1 MNKTRKTFQLGK
13 TLQVFRYG
21 KTTNAKISQGKENI
35 LQTYTFSVD
44 QFEYV
49 KSCLDNDTKTSFK
62 DFFALD
68 AANCFDC
75 PFSSNSGT
83 AKCYTH
89 KFMQYSG
96 FVSMIRSI
104 VKEFGSLD
112 SIPEY
117 SIELGLDILELAKG
131 KYVRFGSYGEPTM
144 HPIELVQGVANVAKS
159 WTGYT
164 HQYIRKPEYNNW
176 FMASTHNQL
185 QANTAKEK
193 FGFRS
198 FLAVKDNNNVQAVI
212 CPASKE
218 SKADANCS
226 DCGLCSGVIGKGK
239 RDVVI
244 IEH

>member
-1 MNKTRKTFQLGK
+1 MKHRKTFKLGS

-44 QFEYV
+44 QFNYV
-49 KSCLDNDTKTSFK
+49 KDCLDKGTKTSFK
-62 DFFALD
+62 EFFTLD

-96 FVSMIRSI
+96 FVSMLRSI
-104 VKEFGSLD
+104 VKEFVSLNN
-112 SIPEY
+112 IPEY
-117 SIELGLDILELAKG
+117 SIDLGLEILELATN

-144 HPIELVQGVANVAKS
+144 HPLQLVKGVAKVAKS

-164 HQYIRKPEYNNW
+164 HQYMRKPEYNNW
-176 FMASTHNQL
+176 FMASTHSQM
-185 QANTAKEK
+185 QADTASDK

-198 FLAVKDNNNVQAVI
+198 FIAVKDNNNVQAVI

-226 DCGLCSGVIGKGK
+226 DCGLCSGVVGKGK
-239 RDVVI
+239 KDVVI